1 MGRSEDSRL
10 ESLADPSK
18 LGDPNEKYPKTLSRF
33 MRRMGN
39 EMGEDVGPEFNEMVG
54 RPEGGESPD
63 EIEKSMQ
70 DLDGETSPDLD
81 CYG

>member
-1 MGRSEDSRL
+1 
-10 ESLADPSK
+10 
-18 LGDPNEKYPKTLSRF
+18 